1 MSDRRGENCISC
13 LSFASKW
20 NLLNIIFQ
28 SVYTQNTFSQRIFL
42 LYFFFFFCTFS
53 ASTNDFIVVAPF
65 CQLYVN
71 RPKHFFFLNHLFMKT
86 SSLIGRF
93 ISTVY
98 CMLFLLCLVCT
109 VVVSPG
115 IFFFWNLFH
124 LKKKKILIT
133 MKSRKA
139 IILTKVY
146 LFACL
151 EFSLVCF
158 WDDQLY
164 FSLLSVINW
173 CIYVVFNIWQHPVGL

>member
-1 MSDRRGENCISC
+1 MSVFCIKMKPIKYNIPVCIHAKYVFTTYFST
-13 LSFASKW
+13 
-20 NLLNIIFQ
+20 LLF
-28 SVYTQNTFSQRIFL
+28 
-42 LYFFFFFCTFS
+42 FFFFFCTFS

-98 CMLFLLCLVCT
+98 CMLFLLCLVYT

-124 LKKKKILIT
+124 LKKKK
-133 MKSRKA
+133 R
-139 IILTKVY
+139 
-146 LFACL
+146 F
-151 EFSLVCF
+151 
-158 WDDQLY
+158 
-164 FSLLSVINW
+164 
-173 CIYVVFNIWQHPVGL
+173 